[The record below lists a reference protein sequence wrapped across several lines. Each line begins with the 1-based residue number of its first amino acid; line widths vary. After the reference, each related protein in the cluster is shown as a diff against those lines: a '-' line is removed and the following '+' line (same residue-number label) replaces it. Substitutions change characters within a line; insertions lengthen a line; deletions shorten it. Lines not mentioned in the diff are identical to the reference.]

1 MNTDGYVIRTNSLGK
16 AFKKTK
22 VLKDLCL
29 DVPKGSVFGFL
40 GPNGAGKTTT
50 MKLLLGLITPT
61 DGTGT
66 VFGMDIVKQSISIRS
81 RIGYLSQDP
90 RFYSHLSARDNLRFV
105 AGFFYK
111 GLKSDLDK
119 LIDESLSLVALT
131 DKADRPIKGFSGGE
145 LQRLGIA
152 QAQLNSPDL
161 LILDEPMASLD
172 PIGRKEILEVM
183 ENLKGRTTVFY
194 STHILSDV
202 QRVSDTVAIL
212 NHGRLVVC
220 GRIKEILAGQ
230 DGIVYEAIV
239 KGNAEPA
246 YSYLSQ
252 QKWITGVEES
262 KQKDGTLLTIYVN
275 DRPTAENRLLRLL
288 LSDESTVVTEFK
300 RKEYELED
308 AFMEIIGR
316 GESNEN

>member
-1 MNTDGYVIRTNSLGK
+1 MISDGYVIRTDNLAKS
-16 AFKKTK
+16 FKKAR

-29 DVPKGSVFGFL
+29 DVPKGSIFGFL

-50 MKLLLGLITPT
+50 MKLLLGLIKPT

-66 VFGMDIVKQSISIRS
+66 IFGMDIVKESISIRS

-90 RFYSHLSARDNLRFV
+90 RFYNHLSARENLRFV

-111 GLKSDLDK
+111 GLKNDLDK
-119 LIDESLSLVALT
+119 LIDESLSLVALS

-183 ENLKGRTTVFY
+183 ENLQGRTTVFY

-202 QRVSDTVAIL
+202 QRISDTVAIL
-212 NHGRLVVC
+212 NHGRLVTC

-230 DGIVYEAIV
+230 DGIVYEAMI
-239 KGNAEPA
+239 KGNVE
-246 YSYLSQ
+246 SVSSQLSQ
-252 QKWITGVEES
+252 QKWITGVEEN
-262 KQKDGTLLTIYVN
+262 KQKDVTLLTINVT
-275 DRPTAENRLLRLL
+275 DKPTAENKLLRLL
-288 LSDESTVVTEFK
+288 LLDESTVVTEFR
-300 RKEYELED
+300 RKKYELED
-308 AFMEIIGR
+308 AFMDIIGR
-316 GESNEN
+316 GENNEN